1 MGFLESQEQREKG
14 KEMSKRGIPKF
25 LQDERLLVLLL
36 VGTLATSVV
45 LRRIPKYS
53 LSDAKTLFT
62 LFVLLVLTKGLQ
74 KHRVLK
80 NLAFRIE
87 RRRML
92 PVWFVLA
99 TFFFSALV
107 TNDAALLTVIPLTL
121 SLQIE
126 GKEWLI
132 ILETL
137 AANAGASLS
146 PIGSPQNIFL
156 YWHYNI
162 PFWQFVQEIAPFS
175 VFFLLAVVTGA
186 LWLSA
191 SASRVNVIMQTEKQ
205 SLTPTAH
212 VYLAALGVFLL
223 VILRVFPMWIGG
235 VLVLG
240 VLWIEKGSIRI
251 DYGLLALF
259 VVFFGLTDN
268 LQALLSTMLAH
279 PHHVFFLSSILSQG
293 ISNVPAALLLADFTP
308 QWKALL
314 WGVSVGGFGSLIA
327 SMANLIAYRLYQQE
341 EGKSRGFLWKFHL
354 ASYGSFF
361 AGWGLYW
368 VYFHILR

>member
-240 VLWIEKGSIRI
+240 VLWIE
-251 DYGLLALF
+251 
-259 VVFFGLTDN
+259 
-268 LQALLSTMLAH
+268 
-279 PHHVFFLSSILSQG
+279 
-293 ISNVPAALLLADFTP
+293 
-308 QWKALL
+308 
-314 WGVSVGGFGSLIA
+314 
-327 SMANLIAYRLYQQE
+327 
-341 EGKSRGFLWKFHL
+341 
-354 ASYGSFF
+354 
-361 AGWGLYW
+361 
-368 VYFHILR
+368 